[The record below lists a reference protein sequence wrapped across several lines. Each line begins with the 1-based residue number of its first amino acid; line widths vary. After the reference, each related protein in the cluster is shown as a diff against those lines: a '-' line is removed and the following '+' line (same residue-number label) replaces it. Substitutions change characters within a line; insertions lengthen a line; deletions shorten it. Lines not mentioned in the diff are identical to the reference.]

1 MLEHPLVMGQGHIK
15 SIQTLGQTSGNTA
28 ITIIKKQKNFDVV
41 SEFFYWKQVYFQV
54 FDGTSTKKEIAPTSD
69 WSGSIQKHSKIRSD
83 NRQRWHYGHLGAT
96 IFVAFSESLY
106 WKQAYFKVFD
116 GTSVERAM
124 AAPSDG
130 SGHFKSIQT

>member
-1 MLEHPLVMGQGHIK
+1 MGQGHIK

-28 ITIIKKQKNFDVV
+28 ITIIKKQKNFAVV

-69 WSGSIQKHSKIRSD
+69 WSGSIEKHSKIRSD
-83 NRQRWHYGHLGAT
+83 NRQHWHSGHLGAT
-96 IFVAFSESLY
+96 ISESLY
-106 WKQAYFKVFD
+106 WKQAHFKVCD

-124 AAPSDG
+124 APPSDG
-130 SGHFKSIQT
+130 SGYFKSIQT